1 MRRFAFSA
9 MRRKDC
15 RQRERVADNNLQQIE
30 AVEREWR
37 DALCRKDMSKLES
50 LIHPDF
56 VLIGTRSTG
65 AFMMGRQ
72 EWLDAIERREVESIE
87 LDVRQATALD
97 QVMVGTVH
105 AKWRLKY
112 LGRVIEDCVI
122 LTDVWVLGG
131 DGRWQ
136 AIRRHST
143 PAPAS
148 DCKNL

>member
-1 MRRFAFSA
+1 
-9 MRRKDC
+9 
-15 RQRERVADNNLQQIE
+15 VAEKNLQQIE

-37 DALCRKDMSKLES
+37 DALCRKDMDKLKS

-65 AFMMGRQ
+65 AFMMRRQ

-87 LDVRQATALD
+87 LDVRQATVLD

-112 LGRVIEDCVI
+112 LGRVIEDCVM
-122 LTDVWVLGG
+122 LTDVWVLD

-148 DCKNL
+148 DCKQA

>member
-1 MRRFAFSA
+1 M
-9 MRRKDC
+9 
-15 RQRERVADNNLQQIE
+15 ADNKLQPIE

-37 DALCRKDMSKLES
+37 DALCRKDMEKLRS

-87 LDVRQATALD
+87 IDVRNATVLD
-97 QVMVGTVH
+97 QVMIGTVH

-112 LGRVIEDCVI
+112 LGRVIEDCVM
-122 LTDVWVLGG
+122 LTDVWVLD

-148 DCKNL
+148 DCQQL